1 MIVQRTKEERLLPEQ
16 ILTFRKE
23 KIKNIHLIKII
34 VLGK

>member
-34 VLGK
+34 VPDR